1 MKFSQCRPP
10 IKLVS
15 LRHNL
20 ISRQRGSSESLGQ
33 IGADNRFGELQH
45 KTGVLQDYLRQE
57 MPAHLDIIVKAK
69 TYTGETLKGIR
80 EYAESHG
87 P

>member
-1 MKFSQCRPP
+1 MRFSQCRPP

-15 LRHNL
+15 SRHNL
-20 ISRQRGSSESLGQ
+20 ISRQRGSSKSLGLIQ
-33 IGADNRFGELQH
+33 ADDRFGELQH